1 MIEGLW
7 TGEWRSNVSN
17 ISVGAGVVIFRQGKV
32 FGGNDRFYS
41 KGTYRLVGAEVEGE
55 IESRY
60 FAGDPLTIF
69 GLADVD
75 QAETLLFRGELQGDQ
90 IKLEG
95 WVRSNPK
102 LKLQGLLQRKAGPEI
117 F

>member
-1 MIEGLW
+1 MIDGLW

-32 FGGNDRFYS
+32 FGGSDRFFN
-41 KGTYRLVGAEVEGE
+41 KGTYRLTDDRVEGE

-60 FAGDPLTIF
+60 FAGDPISIF
-69 GLADVD
+69 GLVD
-75 QAETLLFRGELQGDQ
+75 IDQSETLLFSGKVQGDQ
-90 IKLEG
+90 IEIEG
-95 WVRSNPK
+95 EVRSNPK
-102 LKLQGLLQRKAGPEI
+102 LKIHGVLQRRAGPEI

>member
-41 KGTYRLVGAEVEGE
+41 KGTYRLSGANIEGE

-60 FAGDPLTIF
+60 FAGDP
-69 GLADVD
+69 ADVD
-75 QAETLLFRGELQGDQ
+75 QAETLLFTGELQGDQ
-90 IKLEG
+90 VKLEG
-95 WVRSNPK
+95 WVRGNPK
-102 LKLQGLLQRKAGPEI
+102 LKFQGLLHKKMGAEI

>member
-41 KGTYRLVGAEVEGE
+41 KGTYRLSGTVIEGE

-75 QAETLLFRGELQGDQ
+75 QAETLLFKGELQGAK
-90 IKLEG
+90 IRLEG
-95 WVRSNPK
+95 WVRSNPR
-102 LKLQGLLQRKAGPEI
+102 LKFQGFLERRAGPEI